1 MVTGG
6 GRDERAAAAEGAVQ
20 ASHVTLACVG
30 GFLLPGALS
39 PDAIVCASCKR
50 YTFKRCKF

>member
-50 YTFKRCKF
+50 CTFKRCKF

>member
-20 ASHVTLACVG
+20 ASHVTLAGVG
-30 GFLLPGALS
+30 GFLLPGVLG
-39 PDAIVCASCKR
+39 PDVIVCASCKR
-50 YTFKRCKF
+50 YTFKHCKF